1 MPYDE
6 NLAKRIESILKSRR
20 EVSQKKMFGGL
31 CFLLNGNMLCGIN
44 GDKLMARVGQQ
55 NYEFAL
61 KQKHVTEMDFT
72 GKPLKGMVY
81 VLQEGIKRKDS
92 LKKWI
97 NICIDFVSMLPKKE

>member
-1 MPYDE
+1 
-6 NLAKRIESILKSRR
+6 
-20 EVSQKKMFGGL
+20 
-31 CFLLNGNMLCGIN
+31 MLCAVN
-44 GDKLMARVGQQ
+44 GHKLMARVGKQ

>member
-6 NLAKRIESILKSRR
+6 NLAKRIKSILISRC
-20 EVSQKKMFGGL
+20 EVSQKKMFGSL
-31 CFLLNGNMLCGIN
+31 CFLFNGNMLCAVN

-72 GKPLKGMVY
+72 GKPLKGMIY
-81 VLQEGIKRKDS
+81 VLPDAIKRKDS
-92 LKKWI
+92 LEKWI
-97 NICIDFVSMLPKKE
+97 DICIEFVGALSNKK

>member
-6 NLAKRIESILKSRR
+6 NLAKRIESILRSWR

-31 CFLLNGNMLCGIN
+31 CFLLNGNMLCAVN
-44 GDKLMARVGQQ
+44 GDKLMGRVGQQ

-72 GKPLKGMVY
+72 GKPLKGMIY
-81 VLQEGIKRKDS
+81 VLPDGMKRKDS
-92 LKKWI
+92 LKKWV
-97 NICIDFVSMLPKKE
+97 NMCIEFVSMVPKKK

>member
-6 NLAKRIESILKSRR
+6 NLAKRIESILKPIQRIT
-20 EVSQKKMFGGL
+20 QKKMFGGL

-44 GDKLMARVGQQ
+44 DDKLMARVGQE

-72 GKPLKGMVY
+72 GKPLKGMIY
-81 VLQEGIKRKDS
+81 VLPDGMKRKDS
-92 LKKWI
+92 LKKWV
-97 NICIDFVSMLPKKE
+97 NMCIEFVSTLEKK

>member
-6 NLAKRIESILKSRR
+6 NLAKRIKSILISRC
-20 EVSQKKMFGGL
+20 EVSQKKMFGSL
-31 CFLLNGNMLCGIN
+31 CFLFNGNMLCAVN

-72 GKPLKGMVY
+72 GKSLKGMVY

-97 NICIDFVSMLPKKE
+97 NICIDFVSMLPKKK

>member
-6 NLAKRIESILKSRR
+6 NLAKRIEYILRSRR

-31 CFLLNGNMLCGIN
+31 CFLLNGNMLFGIN
-44 GDKLMARVGQQ
+44 EDKLMARVGQE
-55 NYEFAL
+55 NYKFAL

-72 GKPLKGMVY
+72 GKPLKGIVY

-97 NICIDFVSMLPKKE
+97 NICIDFVSMLPKKK

>member
-20 EVSQKKMFGGL
+20 EVTQKKMFGGF

-44 GDKLMARVGQQ
+44 GHKLMVRVGQQ

-72 GKPLKGMVY
+72 GKPLKGMIY
-81 VLQEGIKRKDS
+81 VLPDGMKRKDS
-92 LKKWI
+92 LKKWV
-97 NICIDFVSMLPKKE
+97 NMCIEFVSTLEKK